1 MRFIRGLSKET
12 IRMLERIYKQSKY
25 HQVRQRAQC
34 IKLSYQKYKI
44 KDLIRIFNVSRL
56 TITNWLDDWDTFGLV
71 GLYDKKGRGRKPK
84 LNDEQKKQVK
94 QWTKESPKNLDIVMK
109 NIREVWNIEVS
120 KETIKRIL
128 DLFQMSWH
136 RIKRGVAGQPEP
148 EEYKRKK
155 HELEEFQQQEDR
167 GEIDLRYVDE
177 TGFSLNSY
185 VPYAWQEKGDEITI
199 ITQRSKRINALGF
212 LNRKNDLEVYLFE
225 KSINSDVMI
234 ACIDKFC
241 ETLKKKTVLVLDN
254 SSIHKSNALLEKQEE
269 WMEQGLTLFFLPT
282 YSPELNIIEIL
293 WRFIKYKWLDVKA
306 YSSWKSLVEA
316 VEEIFH
322 NYEKKYIINFA

>member
-1 MRFIRGLSKET
+1 M
-12 IRMLERIYKQSKY
+12 
-25 HQVRQRAQC
+25 
-34 IKLSYQKYKI
+34 
-44 KDLIRIFNVSRL
+44 
-56 TITNWLDDWDTFGLV
+56 
-71 GLYDKKGRGRKPK
+71 
-84 LNDEQKKQVK
+84 
-94 QWTKESPKNLDIVMK
+94 
-109 NIREVWNIEVS
+109 S

-128 DLFQMSWH
+128 NLFEMSWH
-136 RIKRGVAGQPEP
+136 RIKRGVLGQPQP

-155 HELEEFQQQEDR
+155 QELEEFKQQEDR

-177 TGFSLNSY
+177 TGFSLSSY
-185 VPYAWQEKGDEITI
+185 VPYAWQEKGDEITVE
-199 ITQRSKRINALGF
+199 TQRSKRINALGF

-234 ACIDKFC
+234 VCIDKFC

-254 SSIHKSNALLEKQEE
+254 SSIHRSNALLEKQEE
-269 WMEQGLTLFFLPT
+269 WIELGLTLFFLPT

-316 VEEIFH
+316 VYLGFL
-322 NYEKKYIINFA
+322 

>member
-12 IRMLERIYKQSKY
+12 IKMLERIYKQSKY

-34 IKLSYQKYKI
+34 IKLSYQGYTI

-84 LNDEQKKQVK
+84 LNDEQKEQVK
-94 QWTKESPKNLDIVMK
+94 QWTKQSPKNLDVVMK
-109 NIREVWNIEVS
+109 NIRQAWNIEVS

-128 DLFQMSWH
+128 DLFEMSWH

-155 HELEEFQQQEDR
+155 QEIEELKQQEDR

-177 TGFSLNSY
+177 TGFSLSSY
-185 VPYAWQEKGDEITI
+185 VPYAWQEKGEKITVE
-199 ITQRSKRINALGF
+199 TQRSKRINALGF

-254 SSIHKSNALLEKQEE
+254 SSIHRSNALFEKQEE
-269 WMEQGLTLFFLPT
+269 WIELGLTLFFLPT

-293 WRFIKYKWLDVKA
+293 WRFIKYKWLELDA
-306 YSSWKSLVEA
+306 YSSWKNLVEA
-316 VEEIFH
+316 VEEIFR
-322 NYEKKYIINFA
+322 NYGEKYIINFA